1 VSNGA
6 GLVFNDG
13 GQDMTNQAPARYG
26 IDAYLDWV
34 SNEGIPITEDYG
46 IDLFKV
52 ETAPWPRYGINGAAV
67 HLKGRGDFANMF
79 LLDIAAGA
87 ASAPQRHL
95 FEEVVYVLEGSGS
108 TQLEFGDGRRKSFE
122 WSEKSL
128 FAIPLN
134 AKYRHFNGSG
144 RKRALLV
151 STTDL
156 PLVMNTFHNE
166 KFVFETE
173 FDFSERAGKNE
184 YFSGEGDLI
193 TVRPGNHMWETNFVP
208 DLASIELKSWGDRG
222 AGGTNIMFVLADGTM
237 HAHISEMP
245 VGTYK
250 KGHRHGPGF
259 HVMCV
264 TGHGYSLLWFEGEKD
279 FLRIDWKHGVVF
291 PPADG
296 QFHQHFNSS
305 SHPARYL
312 ATGVGG
318 LRYPLTYAQRRS
330 LLGVKPGEKGAV
342 STSIK
347 EGGDQIE
354 YEDQDPRIHA
364 LWLKEMKKYN
374 VEPKME
380 KFIPTDGRTAEALER
395 TSG

>member
-1 VSNGA
+1 
-6 GLVFNDG
+6 
-13 GQDMTNQAPARYG
+13 MTNQAPARYG

-34 SNEGIPITEDYG
+34 NKEGIPVIEDYG

-52 ETAPWPRYGINGAAV
+52 ETALWPRYSVKSAAV
-67 HLKGRGDFANMF
+67 HLRGRGDFANMF
-79 LLDIAAGA
+79 LFEIPPG
-87 ASAPQRHL
+87 SATSPQRHL
-95 FEEVVYVLEGSGS
+95 YEEVIYVLEGSGS
-108 TQLEFGDGRRKSFE
+108 TQLEFGDGRKKSFE
-122 WSEKSL
+122 WGPKSL

-134 AKYRHFNGSG
+134 AKHRHFNGSG
-144 RKRALLV
+144 RERTLLV

-156 PLVMNTFHNE
+156 PLVMNVFHNE
-166 KFVFETE
+166 QFIFDTE
-173 FDFSERAGKNE
+173 FNFADRAGKNE
-184 YFSGEGDLI
+184 YYSGEGDLI

-222 AGGTNIMFVLADGTM
+222 AGGTNIMFVLADGAM

-264 TGHGYSLLWFEGEKD
+264 TGQGYSLLWFEGEKD
-279 FLRIDWKHGVVF
+279 FLRIDWGHGVVF
-291 PPADG
+291 PPADR
-296 QFHQHFNSS
+296 QFHQHFNTSAF
-305 SHPARYL
+305 PARYL

-354 YEDQDPRIHA
+354 YDDQDPRIHR
-364 LWLKEMKKYN
+364 LWLEEMMAHN

-380 KFIPTDGRTAEALER
+380 KFIPSGRLPAGVPER
-395 TSG
+395 TSAD

>member
-1 VSNGA
+1 
-6 GLVFNDG
+6 
-13 GQDMTNQAPARYG
+13 MTTQSKPRYG
-26 IDAYLDWV
+26 IDPYLEWTEK
-34 SNEGIPITEDYG
+34 EGLAVTEDYG

-52 ETAPWPRYGINGAAV
+52 ETATWPRYDVRAAAV

-79 LLDIAAGA
+79 LFDVAPGR
-87 ASAPQRHL
+87 STAPQRHL
-95 FEEVVYVLEGSGS
+95 YEEVIYVLEGSGS
-108 TQLEFGDGRRKSFE
+108 TQLEFSDGRKKNFE
-122 WSEKSL
+122 WGPKSL

-134 AKYRHFNGSG
+134 AKHRHFNGSG
-144 RKRALLV
+144 RERALIV

-166 KFVFETE
+166 DFIFQTE

-184 YFSGEGDLI
+184 YYSGEGDLI

-264 TGHGYSLLWFEGEKD
+264 TGHGYSLLWFDDGQD
-279 FLRIDWKHGVVF
+279 FRRIDWRHGVVF
-291 PPADG
+291 PPADQ
-296 QFHQHFNSS
+296 QFHQHFSTSN
-305 SHPARYL
+305 HPARYL

-318 LRYPLTYAQRRS
+318 LRYPLTLQNRRS
-330 LLGVKPGEKGAV
+330 LLGAKPGEKAAV
-342 STSIK
+342 SLDIK
-347 EGGDQIE
+347 QGGDQIE
-354 YEDQDPRIHA
+354 YEDQDKRIHA
-364 LWLKEMKKYN
+364 LWLDEMRKN
-374 VEPKME
+374 GVVPRME
-380 KFIPTDGRTAEALER
+380 KYFPEGGAPATEAAE
-395 TSG
+395 